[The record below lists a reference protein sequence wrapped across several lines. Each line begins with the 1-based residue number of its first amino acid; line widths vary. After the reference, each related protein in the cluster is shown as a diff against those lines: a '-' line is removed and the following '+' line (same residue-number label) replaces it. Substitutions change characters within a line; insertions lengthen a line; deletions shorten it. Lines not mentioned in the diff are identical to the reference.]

1 MRGVT
6 LPERPILN
14 LLKNR
19 FVVGWGSNEREKH
32 VGHSGG
38 YTRRQTAVGTTNGA
52 GAHNVQIFLL
62 TKDLH
67 VLHVLPGFWHPIDFE
82 RALRFAL
89 ALNRLWVD
97 DSRTLIQ
104 KKNMFYRMHRAELC
118 QQSAQMHARSR
129 WQGFDASMERRRA
142 RLSSRDTFYGGSRM
156 IKAIN
161 VVVHERILYWPF
173 AKYDD
178 FDVAEYADLGRR
190 YYDLNRRIDGRG
202 RSFPRA
208 EQTARVVSREFHRLD
223 QRRRAADRKANLN
236 KIAMW
241 KKQDREKRRRK

>member
-1 MRGVT
+1 MLCV
-6 LPERPILN
+6 PIRHAILVA
-14 LLKNR
+14 LFTQFAAAQQVATDVRIPSDVAQFQGLR
-19 FVVGWGSNEREKH
+19 IDGP
-32 VGHSGG
+32 
-38 YTRRQTAVGTTNGA
+38 ANGA
-52 GAHNVQIFLL
+52 GARNVQIFLL
-62 TKDLH
+62 TEDLH

-89 ALNRLWVD
+89 ALNRLWGG

-118 QQSAQMHARSR
+118 QQSAQMHAR
-129 WQGFDASMERRRA
+129 
-142 RLSSRDTFYGGSRM
+142 
-156 IKAIN
+156 
-161 VVVHERILYWPF
+161 ILYWPF

-178 FDVAEYADLGRR
+178 FDVAEYAGLGRR

-208 EQTARVVSREFHRLD
+208 GQTAPVVSREFHRLD
-223 QRRRAADRKANLN
+223 QRRRAADRKANL
-236 KIAMW
+236 KKTATR